1 MKGGSLMATR
11 GFQTKEKV
19 RERIDLFAYAMVN
32 VCMMD
37 KTASYK
43 YVYENT
49 GDEPPIWLSS
59 AVAKFYERNKEAI
72 EERIDYYREENRKVR
87 NDMRDNNIAVL
98 VDIIKSTKNNG
109 EKIRAIQ
116 TLNTMF
122 GYDNKTVNVKTDDTI
137 KVELTE

>member
-1 MKGGSLMATR
+1 MKGGGLMAR
-11 GFQTKEKV
+11 GFQTKEKI

-43 YVYENT
+43 YVYDNT
-49 GDEPPIWLSS
+49 GEEPPVWFSS
-59 AVAKFYERNKEAI
+59 AAAKFYERNKEAI

-87 NDMRDNNIAVL
+87 DDMRDNNIAVL

-137 KVELTE
+137 KVELVE

>member
-1 MKGGSLMATR
+1 MRGGGLMAR
-11 GFQTKEKV
+11 GFQTKEKI

-43 YVYENT
+43 YVYEKT
-49 GDEPPIWLSS
+49 EEEPPVWFSQAS
-59 AVAKFYERNKEAI
+59 NKFYERNKEAI
-72 EERIDYYREENRKVR
+72 EERMDYYREENRKVR
-87 NDMRDNNIAVL
+87 DDMRDNNIAVL

>member
-1 MKGGSLMATR
+1 MAKGR
-11 GFQTKEKV
+11 QTKEQV
-19 RERIDLFAYAMVN
+19 EERIDLFAYAMVN

-49 GDEPPIWLSS
+49 EEEPPKWFSQASS
-59 AVAKFYERNKEAI
+59 KFYERNKEAI
-72 EERIDYYREENRKVR
+72 DKRIEYYREENRQIR
-87 NDMRDNNIAVL
+87 GDMRDNNIAIL

-116 TLNTMF
+116 TLNQMF
-122 GYDNKTVNVKTDDTI
+122 GYDSKTVNVKTDDTI

>member
-1 MKGGSLMATR
+1 MAKGR
-11 GFQTKEKV
+11 QTKE
-19 RERIDLFAYAMVN
+19 RIEERIDLFAYAMVN

-49 GDEPPIWLSS
+49 GEEAPIWYSS
-59 AVAKFYERNKEAI
+59 ASSKFYQRNKEAI
-72 EERIDYYREENRKVR
+72 DERMEYYREENRKIR
-87 NDMRDNNIAVL
+87 ADMRENNIAVL

-116 TLNTMF
+116 TLNQMF
-122 GYDNKTVNVKTDDTI
+122 GYDSKTVNVKTDDVI
-137 KVELTE
+137 VVDLV

>member
-1 MKGGSLMATR
+1 MAKGFRTND
-11 GFQTKEKV
+11 KV
-19 RERIDLFAYAMVN
+19 QERIDIFSYAMVN

-43 YVYENT
+43 YLYEKT
-49 GDEPPIWLSS
+49 GEEPPTWFST
-59 AVAKFYERNKEAI
+59 AVCKFYERNKEAI
-72 EERIDYYREENRKVR
+72 EERIEYYREENRKVR
-87 NDMRDNNIAVL
+87 DDMRDNNIAVL